1 MIAAKQRL
9 ERKEKKKKKRK
20 EKEKTSRITPLRVY
34 TQECGSLST
43 RVSLKII
50 WLLPSD
56 VLTTL
61 SLDNSLSFLL
71 KLNKQ
76 LKISRNNSPR
86 TNQGISDL
94 NTRNMEFFRL
104 EL

>member
-1 MIAAKQRL
+1 M
-9 ERKEKKKKKRK
+9 KKKRPHESLLYVFTLK
-20 EKEKTSRITPLRVY
+20 NVDHSPLVF
-34 TQECGSLST
+34 
-43 RVSLKII
+43 SLKII

-61 SLDNSLSFLL
+61 SLDNSLSILL
-71 KLNKQ
+71 KLNK
-76 LKISRNNSPR
+76 LKISRTNSPR

-104 EL
+104 ELEGIWQFEILEAQNS

>member
-1 MIAAKQRL
+1 VIAAKQRL
-9 ERKEKKKKKRK
+9 ERKEKNER
-20 EKEKTSRITPLRVY
+20 TSRITPLRVY

-61 SLDNSLSFLL
+61 SLDNSLSVLL

-94 NTRNMEFFRL
+94 DTRNMEFFRL
-104 EL
+104 ELEGIW

>member
-1 MIAAKQRL
+1 L
-9 ERKEKKKKKRK
+9 RKTKVRKIKKKKKRK
-20 EKEKTSRITPLRVY
+20 WTSQITPLRVY

-50 WLLPSD
+50 WLLPSN

-61 SLDNSLSFLL
+61 SLDYSLSVLL

-94 NTRNMEFFRL
+94 NTGNMEFFQI
-104 EL
+104 

>member
-9 ERKEKKKKKRK
+9 EKKKKK
-20 EKEKTSRITPLRVY
+20 EPHE
-34 TQECGSLST
+34 SLPYVFT
-43 RVSLKII
+43 LKKI

-61 SLDNSLSFLL
+61 AFFPLDNSLLVLL

-76 LKISRNNSPR
+76 LKISSNNSLR
-86 TNQGISDL
+86 TNQGISYL
-94 NTRNMEFFRL
+94 NTRNMEIFRL
-104 EL
+104 ELEGI

>member
-9 ERKEKKKKKRK
+9 EKKIKNKKR
-20 EKEKTSRITPLRVY
+20 TSRITPLGVY
-34 TQECGSLST
+34 TQEFGSLST

-61 SLDNSLSFLL
+61 ASFHSIIL
-71 KLNKQ
+71 
-76 LKISRNNSPR
+76 
-86 TNQGISDL
+86 
-94 NTRNMEFFRL
+94 F
-104 EL
+104 